1 MAQFNITWYNTAVII
16 NPNATG
22 QRVSHRGKTAG
33 GAYVTAGYTPANNL
47 PKTASASQSPI
58 LGDNVVWE
66 FKVECL
72 CDEGG
77 PTPNDNG
84 NIEGLKFACLEPV
97 VSNIETDS
105 VTITLNVLNTDI
117 TSATFILHKSAD
129 DVVVAGP
136 TTIARVGNSITWN
149 VTGLDPETNYYV
161 ETILY
166 AIVNGAQIASNDAD
180 QLNASCISED
190 FITLADVCAPV
201 TAADITS
208 IDIT

>member
-1 MAQFNITWYNTAVII
+1 MAQFNLTWFNTAVII
-16 NPNATG
+16 NPNSNG
-22 QRVSHRGKTAG
+22 QRVSHRKKSVG
-33 GAYVTAGYTPANNL
+33 GAYSTAGYTPANDL

-58 LGDNVVWE
+58 LADNIVWE

-97 VSNIETDS
+97 ISNLDTDS
-105 VTITLNVLNTDI
+105 VTIALNVFNTDI
-117 TSATFILHKSAD
+117 TSATFVLHLTSD
-129 DVVVAGP
+129 NSVVQGP

-149 VTGLDPETNYYV
+149 VTGLLPNTGYYV

-180 QLNASCISED
+180 QLNASCISDD
-190 FITLADVCAPV
+190 FTTLADVCAPI
-201 TAADITS
+201 TAADISS
-208 IDIT
+208 IDIS

>member
-1 MAQFNITWYNTAVII
+1 MAQFTLNWYNTAVII
-16 NPNATG
+16 NPNAIG
-22 QRVSHRGKTAG
+22 QRVSHRQKSLG
-33 GAYVTAGYTPANNL
+33 GIYSSVGYSPANDL
-47 PKTASASQSPI
+47 PKTANTSVSPV
-58 LGDNVVWE
+58 LADNKVWE
-66 FKVECL
+66 FKVECI
-72 CDEGG
+72 CTVGG

-97 VSNIETDS
+97 VSNIDTDS
-105 VTITLNVLNTDI
+105 ATIALNVLNTDV

-149 VTGLDPETNYYV
+149 VTGLDAETEYYV

-166 AIVNGAQIASNDAD
+166 AIVNGAQIASNDAN

-190 FITLADVCAPV
+190 FVTPADVCAPV
-201 TAADITS
+201 TAADVTS